1 MTAASAPARQAA
13 PTAGRTGSGTPR
25 IAVRDLTVG
34 YGEATIIEGMNLEL
48 PADCVTTLIG
58 PNGCG
63 KSTLLNSIATVLDHE
78 GVIEL
83 DGEDIERIPRK
94 ARATRL
100 SLLPQQPIA
109 PEGISV
115 AQLVSRGRHPHQ
127 SWLSRW
133 SAEDA
138 AKVAEALELTGMT
151 HLRARPLSSLSGGQ
165 RQHVWLAMALAQ
177 ETPTMLLDEPTTYLD
192 LANSLEILRL
202 VRRLTPERTVVM
214 VLHDLNLAARFSD
227 HLVVMKDGSLITQGE
242 PGEVITRELL
252 HEVFGFEALVVDD
265 PAVGGPHIV
274 PE

>member
-1 MTAASAPARQAA
+1 MSSLSSDTMMEAKNPCIR
-13 PTAGRTGSGTPR
+13 
-25 IAVRDLTVG
+25 VRDLKVG
-34 YGEATIIEGMNLEL
+34 YGETTIINGMDLSV
-48 PADCVTTLIG
+48 PAQCVTTLIG

-63 KSTLLNSIATVLDHE
+63 KSTLLNAISTVLNYE
-78 GVIEL
+78 GTVEL
-83 DGEDIERIPRK
+83 DGVDMATIPRK
-94 ARATRL
+94 HRAQKI
-100 SLLPQQPIA
+100 SLLPQQPVA

-133 SAEDA
+133 SDEDA
-138 AKVAEALELTGMT
+138 GKVAEALALTGMSEM
-151 HLRARPLSSLSGGQ
+151 RARPLSSLSGGQ

-177 ETPTMLLDEPTTYLD
+177 ETPTLLLDEPTTYLD

-202 VRRLTPERTVVM
+202 VRSLTPERTVVM

-227 HLVVMKDGSLITQGE
+227 HLVVMKDGALVTQGA
-242 PGEVITRELL
+242 PAEVMSRELL
-252 HEVFGFEALVVDD
+252 QKVFGFDALVVED